1 MSKASRFD
9 ISDRIASVERRLE
22 RRRTRLLDDLR
33 ESKEAASESATK
45 VVPIAAALGAG
56 LVALYF
62 TRRRMSSRPPPSY
75 SEYRRHVDRYED
87 PPRRGLRW
95 GRIAGILGTAI
106 RIGASPQVRA
116 FWHGYQRARERRR
129 YGHY

>member
-1 MSKASRFD
+1 MSKASHPD
-9 ISDRIASVERRLE
+9 ISDRIAAVERRLE
-22 RRRTRLLDDLR
+22 RRRIRLLDDFR
-33 ESKEAASESATK
+33 ETKNAASQSATK

-62 TRRRMSSRPPPSY
+62 TRRRMSQRPPTY

-95 GRIAGILGTAI
+95 GHIAGVLGTAI

-129 YGHY
+129 YGRN

>member
-1 MSKASRFD
+1 MNKASHPD
-9 ISDRIASVERRLE
+9 ISDRIAAVERRLE
-22 RRRTRLLDDLR
+22 RRRVRLLDDLR
-33 ESKEAASESATK
+33 ETKDAASRSATK

-62 TRRRMSSRPPPSY
+62 TRRATSHRPPPTY

-95 GRIAGILGTAI
+95 AQVAGILGTAI
-106 RIGASPQVRA
+106 RIGASPQARA

-129 YGHY
+129 YGRY